1 MKNTAKRPMR
11 EVPRSGRASVAHRS
25 VAANRV
31 IGAVVHGSAGY
42 FFLVPLSVFFWLI
55 FYQNLPDYLNGVE
68 FKPISTIGAIDRTI
82 KIGMIAI
89 SCALIATRWPL
100 ARLLL

>member
-11 EVPRSGRASVAHRS
+11 EVPRSAHASAAHRS
-25 VAANRV
+25 VSVNRV
-31 IGAVVHGSAGY
+31 IGPAVRGAAGY
-42 FFLVPLSVFFWLI
+42 FFLVPLSILFWLI
-55 FYQNLPDYLNGVE
+55 FYQNLPDDLNGMA

-100 ARLLL
+100 ARLL